1 MSAAALVEFD
11 VPGSGASSQPS
22 EWPDGAQRTTAALNT
37 PSTARPTPVAAMTVA
52 AADGW
57 SMASAKA
64 IGGHH
69 NRARSGAG
77 MVHSPGSGTMLVGY
91 PLPVAS
97 LGTVT

>member
-1 MSAAALVEFD
+1 
-11 VPGSGASSQPS
+11 
-22 EWPDGAQRTTAALNT
+22 
-37 PSTARPTPVAAMTVA
+37 MTVA

-69 NRARSGAG
+69 NRASSGAG

-97 LGTVT
+97 LDAVTVHRHDDVSVALLLRLENVLFLSARTLEVQ

>member
-1 MSAAALVEFD
+1 
-11 VPGSGASSQPS
+11 
-22 EWPDGAQRTTAALNT
+22 
-37 PSTARPTPVAAMTVA
+37 MTVA

-77 MVHSPGSGTMLVGY
+77 MVHSPGSGTMALGY

-97 LGTVT
+97 LDAVTQHRHAEHRHEDPSVVGGPSMTTGGASLPGRASRRSDR